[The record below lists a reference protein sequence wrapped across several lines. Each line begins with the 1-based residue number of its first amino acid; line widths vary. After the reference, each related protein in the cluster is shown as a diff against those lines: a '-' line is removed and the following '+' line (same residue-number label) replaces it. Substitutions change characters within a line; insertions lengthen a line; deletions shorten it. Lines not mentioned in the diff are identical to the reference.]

1 MLSAFENA
9 EELSLAELAEQTGL
23 PKPTV
28 FRLALTLENAGFL
41 TRSAEGHMFSLG
53 HRLVSV
59 ARLVLSRGLPAL
71 ARPHMQSLARG
82 FGHTVNL
89 AVLDGDE
96 MLFVN
101 VIESRSSL
109 RMVSG
114 IGAREP
120 FHATAVGKAV
130 AAQLDPQELEAIVNR
145 HPLRQITSSTITS
158 RAQLDAELKQIR
170 ACGYALD
177 RGESL
182 AGAHCVGAAIVGRHG
197 VVGGISVSAAVDQL
211 PEEDF
216 PLVGE
221 AVRQAAAEIS
231 AGLGGGPAIPDT
243 ADGGRMASSPQ
254 APASNMNPSPSIVVT
269 RSTRPSCR
277 TSSTSSAIAIR

>member
-1 MLSAFENA
+1 MKLETTAKPANDGDAKSGDVRSVVRAISVLTAFEDA
-9 EELSLAELAEQTGL
+9 EELSLAELAAHTEL

-59 ARLVLSRGLPAL
+59 ARLVLARGLPAL
-71 ARPHMQSLARG
+71 ARPHMQALARTY
-82 FGHTVNL
+82 GHTVNL
-89 AVLDGDE
+89 AVLDGDD
-96 MLFVN
+96 MLFVD

-130 AAQLDPQELEAIVNR
+130 AAHLDAQELDALVSR
-145 HPLRQITSSTITS
+145 RPLRPITSSTITS
-158 RAQLDAELKQIR
+158 RAQLDAELKEIR
-170 ACGYALD
+170 AKGYSLD

-211 PEEDF
+211 PAEDF

-221 AVRQAAAEIS
+221 AVRKAAGEIS
-231 AGLGGGPAIPDT
+231 EALGGLPSSPDP
-243 ADGGRMASSPQ
+243 ADGGRTAS
-254 APASNMNPSPSIVVT
+254 
-269 RSTRPSCR
+269 
-277 TSSTSSAIAIR
+277 

>member
-1 MLSAFENA
+1 MKLETTAKPANDGDAKSGDVRSVVRAISVLTAFEDA
-9 EELSLAELAEQTGL
+9 EELSLAELAAHTEL

-59 ARLVLSRGLPAL
+59 ARLVLARGLPAL
-71 ARPHMQSLARG
+71 ARPHMQALARTY
-82 FGHTVNL
+82 GHTVNL
-89 AVLDGDE
+89 AVLDGDD
-96 MLFVN
+96 MLFVD

-130 AAQLDPQELEAIVNR
+130 AAHLDAQELDALVSR
-145 HPLRQITSSTITS
+145 RPLRPITSSTITS
-158 RAQLDAELKQIR
+158 RAQLDAELKEIR
-170 ACGYALD
+170 AKGYSLD

-211 PEEDF
+211 PAEDF

-221 AVRQAAAEIS
+221 AVRKAAGEIS
-231 AGLGGGPAIPDT
+231 EALGGVPSSPDP
-243 ADGGRMASSPQ
+243 ADGGRTAS
-254 APASNMNPSPSIVVT
+254 
-269 RSTRPSCR
+269 
-277 TSSTSSAIAIR
+277 